1 MAIGAC
7 RRRVSVRR
15 REIAQA
21 VFEAQ
26 AVTGLSNAKRR
37 HR

>member
-1 MAIGAC
+1 
-7 RRRVSVRR
+7 VSVRL
-15 REIAQA
+15 RETAQA